1 MGTHI
6 PNSWTGG
13 HSSHSRGG
21 RMLTIVRGAGL
32 RGIKLQN
39 RWLSTSHSAY
49 SKIMYTDC
57 DEAPLLATFALLPII
72 QRFAKP
78 MGIEVEKTDIS
89 VAGRL
94 LAHFP
99 ERLSPEQRVPDNLAM
114 LGELAKTPEGNIIK
128 TPNISASIPQ
138 LLECI
143 AELQAKG
150 YNVPDYPADPKTP
163 EEEAIKATYS
173 KVLGSAVNPVLRE
186 GNSDRRCAPPVKE
199 NAKRVAKR
207 SPAMRPWKENGQ
219 RACVATMS
227 GGDFFENEQSHIM
240 PEAGSVTI
248 TLHQADGTT
257 KVLKEGL
264 KLLAGEVI
272 DATKLDTAALCE
284 FFEAEIQDCKDKNL
298 MMSLH
303 MKATMMKVS
312 DPIIFGHCVK
322 VYFKDVFAKH
332 GALLAELKVNVN
344 NGLGDLYE
352 KIKGHAKEAEII
364 ADIDAAYATRPGL
377 AMVDSDKG
385 ITNLHVPSDVIIDA
399 SMPNVVRDGGQM
411 WNKADK
417 LEEVKCVIPDRSY
430 STMYDSIIKDCQEHG
445 QFDWTTT
452 GHVSNVGLMAQK
464 AEEYGSHD
472 KTFEIQAKGT
482 VVVTDAATDDVIFKH
497 SAEVGDIW
505 RMCQTKDLPIKDWV
519 KLAVS
524 RARATGAK
532 AIFWLNPARAHDAN
546 VIALAH
552 KYLVDHDVTGLD
564 IEFMTPADAM
574 KVSRT
579 RARAGLDTISCT
591 GNVLRDYLTDLFPI
605 LELGTSA
612 KMLSIVPLLAGGV
625 LLETGAGGS
634 APKHVEQLL
643 KENHLRWDS
652 LGEYLATAIGF
663 QELGDRTNSDNAKL
677 LGETMM
683 NAVGKWLE
691 NNKTPG
697 RKVNQIDNRG
707 SNFYVALYWAEE
719 MAAKDQAWAPLAQA
733 LKDNEE
739 QILKDLI
746 DCQGV
751 PADVG
756 GYYKVDPVKADAV
769 MRPSKIFNDLMDKY

>member
-1 MGTHI
+1 
-6 PNSWTGG
+6 
-13 HSSHSRGG
+13 
-21 RMLTIVRGAGL
+21 L
-32 RGIKLQN
+32 N
-39 RWLSTSHSAY
+39 RCQLSTSAY
-49 SKIMYTDC
+49 AMSKIIYTEC
-57 DEAPLLATFALLPII
+57 DEAPMLATFSLLPVI

-78 MGIEVEKTDIS
+78 MGIEVEKRDIS
-89 VAGRL
+89 VSGRL
-94 LAHFP
+94 IAQFP
-99 ERLSPEQRVPDNLAM
+99 ERLEPEQRIPDELTA

-128 TPNISASIPQ
+128 LPNISASIPQ

-150 YNVPDYPADPKTP
+150 YNIPNYPADPKNA

-173 KVLGSAVNPVLRE
+173 KVLGSNVNPVLRE

-199 NAKRVAKR
+199 NAKKITKR
-207 SPAMRPWKENGQ
+207 SPAMRAWKENGQ
-219 RACVATMS
+219 RSCVNSMED
-227 GGDFFENEQSHIM
+227 GDFFGAEQSHIM
-240 PEAGSVTI
+240 AKAGNVKI
-248 TLHQADGTT
+248 TLHQADGNT
-257 KVLKEGL
+257 KVLKESL
-264 KLLAGEVI
+264 ALQAGEVI
-272 DATKLDTAALCE
+272 DATRMNVAALCA
-284 FFEAEIQDCKDKNL
+284 FFEKEIQDCFDKKL

-312 DPIIFGHCVK
+312 DPIIFGHCIK
-322 VYFKDVFAKH
+322 VFYKDVFAKH
-332 GALLAELKVNVN
+332 ADLFAELKVNPN
-344 NGLGDLYE
+344 NGLGDVYD
-352 KIKGHAKEAEII
+352 KIKGHASEAEVI
-364 ADIDAAYATRPGL
+364 ADIEKQYETRPGL

-417 LEEVKCVIPDRSY
+417 LEEVKCIIPDRSY
-430 STMYDSIIKDCQEHG
+430 ATAYKTIIEDCQEHG

-497 SAEVGDIW
+497 SVEVGDIW

-552 KYLVDHDVTGLD
+552 KYLAEHDVAGLD

-574 KVSRT
+574 KVSCT

-663 QELGDRTNSDNAKL
+663 QELGARTNSTNSTL
-677 LGETMM
+677 LGDTLMD
-683 NAVGKWLE
+683 AVGKWLDL
-691 NNKTPG
+691 NKTPG

-739 QILKDLI
+739 QILKDLV

>member
-1 MGTHI
+1 MG
-6 PNSWTGG
+6 
-13 HSSHSRGG
+13 SS
-21 RMLTIVRGAGL
+21 
-32 RGIKLQN
+32 
-39 RWLSTSHSAY
+39 
-49 SKIMYTDC
+49 
-57 DEAPLLATFALLPII
+57 
-72 QRFAKP
+72 
-78 MGIEVEKTDIS
+78 
-89 VAGRL
+89 
-94 LAHFP
+94 
-99 ERLSPEQRVPDNLAM
+99 
-114 LGELAKTPEGNIIK
+114 GNIIK

-150 YNVPDYPADPKTP
+150 FNVPDYPADPKTP
-163 EEEAIKATYS
+163 EEAAIKATS
-173 KVLGSAVNPVLRE
+173 GKVLGSAVNPVLRE

-199 NAKRVAKR
+199 NAKRVVKR

-227 GGDFFENEQSHIM
+227 AGDFFSNEQSHIM
-240 PEAGSVTI
+240 PEAGSVKI
-248 TLHQADGTT
+248 TLQQADGTT
-257 KVLKEGL
+257 VVLKEEL
-264 KLLAGEVI
+264 KLQKGEVI
-272 DATKLDTAALCE
+272 DATKMDTAALRA
-284 FFEAEIQDCKDKNL
+284 FFEQEIQDCKDKNL

-352 KIKGHAKEAEII
+352 KIKGHPKEAEII

-430 STMYDSIIKDCQEHG
+430 ATAYKTIIEDCQKHG
-445 QFDWTTT
+445 QFDWTST

-472 KTFEIQAKGT
+472 KTFEIPAKGT

-497 SAEVGDIW
+497 SVEVGDIW

-552 KYLVDHDVTGLD
+552 KYLADHDVTGLD
-564 IEFMTPADAM
+564 IEFMTPADAV
-574 KVSRT
+574 KVSCT

-663 QELGDRTNSDNAKL
+663 QELGDRTKSDNAKL

-691 NNKTPG
+691 NDKTPG
-697 RKVNQIDNRG
+697 RKVKQLDNRG
-707 SNFYVALYWAEE
+707 SHFYVALYWAEE
-719 MAAKDQAWAPLAQA
+719 LAAKDAAWAPLAQA
-733 LKDNEE
+733 LKDNEAAIQQE
-739 QILKDLI
+739 MI
-746 DCQGV
+746 DIQGV
-751 PADVG
+751 SADVG
-756 GYYKVDPVKADAV
+756 GYYKLDEDKANAV
-769 MRPSKIFNDLMDKY
+769 MRPSKKFNELMDNY

>member
-1 MGTHI
+1 
-6 PNSWTGG
+6 
-13 HSSHSRGG
+13 
-21 RMLTIVRGAGL
+21 
-32 RGIKLQN
+32 
-39 RWLSTSHSAY
+39 
-49 SKIMYTDC
+49 
-57 DEAPLLATFALLPII
+57 
-72 QRFAKP
+72 
-78 MGIEVEKTDIS
+78 
-89 VAGRL
+89 
-94 LAHFP
+94 
-99 ERLSPEQRVPDNLAM
+99 
-114 LGELAKTPEGNIIK
+114 
-128 TPNISASIPQ
+128 
-138 LLECI
+138 
-143 AELQAKG
+143 
-150 YNVPDYPADPKTP
+150 
-163 EEEAIKATYS
+163 
-173 KVLGSAVNPVLRE
+173 
-186 GNSDRRCAPPVKE
+186 
-199 NAKRVAKR
+199 
-207 SPAMRPWKENGQ
+207 MRAWKENGQ
-219 RACVATMS
+219 RSCVTSMED
-227 GGDFFENEQSHIM
+227 GDFFGAEQSHIM
-240 PEAGSVTI
+240 AKAGNVKI
-248 TLHQADGTT
+248 TLHQADGNT
-257 KVLKEGL
+257 KVLKESL
-264 KLLAGEVI
+264 ALQAGEVI
-272 DATKLDTAALCE
+272 DATRMNVAALCA
-284 FFEAEIQDCKDKNL
+284 FFEKEIQDCFDKKL

-312 DPIIFGHCVK
+312 DPIIFGHCIK
-322 VYFKDVFAKH
+322 VFYKDVFAKH
-332 GALLAELKVNVN
+332 ADLFAQLKVNPN
-344 NGLGDLYE
+344 NGLGDVYD
-352 KIKGHAKEAEII
+352 KIKGHAKEAEVK
-364 ADIDAAYATRPGL
+364 ADIEKQYETRPGL

-411 WNKADK
+411 WNKDDK

-430 STMYDSIIKDCQEHG
+430 ATAYKTIIEDCQENG

-497 SAEVGDIW
+497 SVEVGDIW

-546 VIALAH
+546 VIALAN
-552 KYLVDHDVTGLD
+552 KYLADHDVTGLD

-574 KVSRT
+574 KVSCT

-663 QELGDRTNSDNAKL
+663 QELGARTNSTNSTL
-677 LGETMM
+677 LGDTLMD
-683 NAVGKWLE
+683 AVGKWLE
-691 NNKTPG
+691 TNKTPG

-769 MRPSKIFNDLMDKY
+769 MRPSKVFNDLMDKY

>member
-1 MGTHI
+1 M
-6 PNSWTGG
+6 
-13 HSSHSRGG
+13 
-21 RMLTIVRGAGL
+21 
-32 RGIKLQN
+32 
-39 RWLSTSHSAY
+39 
-49 SKIMYTDC
+49 SKIIYTEC
-57 DEAPLLATFALLPII
+57 DEAPMLATFSLLPVI

-78 MGIEVEKTDIS
+78 MGIEVEKRDIS
-89 VAGRL
+89 VSGRL
-94 LAHFP
+94 IAHFP
-99 ERLSPEQRVPDNLAM
+99 ERLTPEQRIPDELAA
-114 LGELAKTPEGNIIK
+114 LGELCKTPEGNVIK
-128 TPNISASIPQ
+128 LPNISASIPQ

-150 YNVPDYPADPKTP
+150 YNVPDYPADPQNA
-163 EEEAIKATYS
+163 EEEAIKATYA

-199 NAKRVAKR
+199 NAKKITKR
-207 SPAMRPWKENGQ
+207 SPAMRAWKENGQ
-219 RACVATMS
+219 RTCVSSMS
-227 GGDFFENEQSHIM
+227 DGDFFGAEQSHIM
-240 PEAGSVTI
+240 PAAGNVKI

-257 KVLKEGL
+257 KVLKESL
-264 KLLAGEVI
+264 ALQAGEVI
-272 DATKLDTAALCE
+272 DATRMNVAALCS
-284 FFEAEIQDCKDKNL
+284 FFEQEIQDCYDKKL

-312 DPIIFGHCVK
+312 DPIIFGHCIK
-322 VYFKDVFAKH
+322 VFYKDVFAKH
-332 GALLAELKVNVN
+332 ADLFAKLKVNPN
-344 NGLGDLYE
+344 NGLGDVYD
-352 KIKGHAKEAEII
+352 KIKGHPAEAEVK
-364 ADIDAAYATRPGL
+364 ADIEKQYETRPNL
-377 AMVDSDKG
+377 AMVDSNNG

-411 WNKADK
+411 WNKDDK

-430 STMYDSIIKDCQEHG
+430 ATSYKTIIEDCQENG
-445 QFDWTTT
+445 QFDWTST

-472 KTFEIQAKGT
+472 KTFEIPAKGT

-497 SAEVGDIW
+497 SVEVGDIW
-505 RMCQTKDLPIKDWV
+505 RMCQTKDLPIQDWV

-546 VIALAH
+546 LIQLAN
-552 KYLVDHDVTGLD
+552 KYLANHDTEGLD
-564 IEFMTPADAM
+564 IEFMTPAEAM
-574 KVSRT
+574 KVSCT

-663 QELGDRTNSDNAKL
+663 QELGARTNSANSTL
-677 LGETMM
+677 LGDTLM
-683 NAVGKWLE
+683 NAVGKWLD

-719 MAAKDQAWAPLAQA
+719 LAAKDAAWAPLAQA

-746 DCQGV
+746 DCQGA

-756 GYYKVDPVKADAV
+756 GYYKVDPVKAEAV
-769 MRPSKIFNDLMDKY
+769 MRPSKIFNDLIDNY